1 MNIKELKKLKVNTE
15 VNDLFGWVNTVRDHG
30 GLTFIDLRD
39 YDSFIQLVIDDN
51 VSEIEKIRSEFY
63 ISISGIY
70 KKREPGLENK
80 KQEFGNYEIQ
90 VTNLYIVNKS
100 KTLPFQIEDNI
111 ETDESIRLKY
121 RYLDL
126 RRNEMKQN
134 ILARSKVF
142 KSIRNVMNELNVL
155 EIDTPTL
162 IKSTPEGAKDFLVP
176 SRKNPGTFYALPQSP
191 QMYKQLFMM
200 SGFPNYYQIAK
211 CYRDEDSR
219 KDRQPEFT
227 QLDLEFSNAN
237 PNLVKNNVENIVKSI
252 FSEAFDIKLNSSFPS
267 LSFHDAI
274 NLYGTDKPDLRI
286 KETIKDATNVFSNS
300 EVSFIKDSLDSSGV
314 FKYLFTPKILTRK
327 EIDNFDSLAKELGSN
342 GVGWIK
348 YENQNFSGPLAKHMS
363 DDELAFVSALGE
375 GTFLFQVGNL
385 LDISKTMDLL
395 RTKLFE
401 KSEKE
406 EHVFLW
412 VEDFPYFEIENN
424 VLQPSHHPFTAPQ
437 NLDDFENNPIEAIAL
452 HYDLVLNGVELGSGS
467 QRINNPDL
475 QTLVLKK
482 WGLSDSEIENRF
494 GWFIEALSYGTPQH
508 AGFAIGIDRL
518 VAEVMKQHS
527 IRDVIPFPKT
537 QSGMDP
543 LTDAPTT
550 LDADLLEEYSLKV
563 IDNNEK

>member
-1 MNIKELKKLKVNTE
+1 MNIKELRNLNTNTE

>member
-1 MNIKELKKLKVNTE
+1 MNIKELRNLKVNTE
-15 VNDLFGWVNTVRDHG
+15 VYELLGWVNTVRDHG

-51 VSEIEKIRSEFY
+51 INEIEKIKNEFY
-63 ISISGIY
+63 ISISGIF
-70 KKREPGLENK
+70 KKRDPGLENK
-80 KQEFGNYEIQ
+80 KQEFGDYEIQ
-90 VTNLYIVNKS
+90 VTTLNVINKS
-100 KTLPFQIEDNI
+100 KSLPFQIEDKI

-142 KSIRNVMNELNVL
+142 KSIRNVMNEMNVL

-162 IKSTPEGAKDFLVP
+162 IKSTPEGAKDFIVP

-237 PNLVKNNVENIVKSI
+237 PNLVKNNVEKIIKNI
-252 FSEAFDIKLNSSFPS
+252 FSEAFDLKINSSFPS

-286 KETIKDATNVFSNS
+286 KETINDATNIFSNS
-300 EVSFIKDSLDSSGV
+300 NVSFIKDSIDSSGV

-327 EIDNFDSLAKELGSN
+327 EIDNFDTLAKELGSN
-342 GVGWIK
+342 GLGWIK

-363 DDELAFVSALGE
+363 DNELTFVSALGE

-385 LDISKTMDLL
+385 LDISKTMDML
-395 RTKLFE
+395 RTKLYE
-401 KSEKE
+401 RSEKE

-424 VLQPSHHPFTAPQ
+424 VLQPSHHPFTSPQ
-437 NLDDFENNPIEAIAL
+437 NVDDFENNPIEAIAL

-482 WGLSDSEIENRF
+482 WGLSDSEIEKRF

-543 LTDAPTT
+543 LTDATTT
-550 LDADLLEEYSLKV
+550 LDSDLLEEYNLKV
-563 IDNNEK
+563 IDDNE

>member
-1 MNIKELKKLKVNTE
+1 MNIKELRNLNTNTE

-142 KSIRNVMNELNVL
+142 KSIRNVMNEMNVL

-300 EVSFIKDSLDSSGV
+300 KVSFIKDSLDSSGV

-342 GVGWIK
+342 GLGWLK
-348 YENQNFSGPLAKHMS
+348 YENQNFSGPLAKHMN